1 MYYQQALQP
10 NELLPAISNSGECFF
25 VIRAE
30 LPIRQ
35 YQIAVYLYDDQ
46 FFLLQD
52 DRLFDQIE
60 QISSETLEILPFI
73 EEALE
78 ENHYLLVEKAFIRL
92 DLSTLQKMTDLTS
105 FDILFYEFF
114 DSWGEEG

>member
-46 FFLLQD
+46 FFCCKMIACL
-52 DRLFDQIE
+52 IK
-60 QISSETLEILPFI
+60 STKS
-73 EEALE
+73 
-78 ENHYLLVEKAFIRL
+78 LVKH
-92 DLSTLQKMTDLTS
+92 
-105 FDILFYEFF
+105 
-114 DSWGEEG
+114 